1 VPAVDKTSGN
11 PEDIDE
17 SLNDSTIND
26 AKELHMTKTRLL
38 IGLTASLVALAIS
51 ATPAL
56 AQFSGKEGQAKAGGS
71 TVELP
76 GTIIIC
82 GEVVSQYVQQGATDD
97 LINTNWGPCK
107 AKGSPEG
114 ATTVNCKGI
123 QFESPEKEGTESGK
137 ATAKLMEECTF
148 KAPGGCEGKI
158 PSASNQKLG
167 KTALKKEASGVLS
180 VVETTGITVI
190 VNKTCELA
198 GIKSTEGAKL
208 KIPTLKQEGLAL
220 I

>member
-1 VPAVDKTSGN
+1 
-11 PEDIDE
+11 
-17 SLNDSTIND
+17 
-26 AKELHMTKTRLL
+26 MTKTRLL

-71 TVELP
+71 TVELT
-76 GTIIIC
+76 GTVIIC
-82 GEVVSQYVQQGATDD
+82 GELVSQYVQQGTPPTDD
-97 LINTNWGPCK
+97 LIGTNWGPCK
-107 AKGSPEG
+107 AKGLPEG

-148 KAPGGCEGKI
+148 KAAGGCEGKI

-167 KTALKKEASGVLS
+167 KTALKKEALGVLS
-180 VVETTGITVI
+180 VVEVTGVTVI

-198 GIKSTEGAKL
+198 GIKGSESAKL